1 MLILPQSLPLPFLV
15 TPIVLLLLP
24 TIHPSQ
30 ALGLL
35 LFLISPPPLPVRGC
49 MKHSGG
55 APARLKGFEP
65 IKGLFSKGT
74 KWEAGSGGWGKDLP
88 KPASSPDPLPPTL

>member
-24 TIHPSQ
+24 SIHPSQ

-35 LFLISPPPLPVRGC
+35 LFLISPPPLLVRGC

-55 APARLKGFEP
+55 APAPLKGFEP
-65 IKGLFSKGT
+65 IEGLFSKGT
-74 KWEAGSGGWGKDLP
+74 KWEAGNGGVGQGLSQTCFIP
-88 KPASSPDPLPPTL
+88 ISPSPTL